1 MSHVFD
7 LSSAFVD
14 RSAALDPFLASR
26 LGIAGS
32 EGEVPDLSPAGID
45 TRVALVASTLREL
58 GAAPASSRPDRVAS
72 DVLRD
77 KLEAE
82 LALYEAGETFASLRI
97 IGSPVQSLRSVFDN
111 MPRSTDQDWIYI
123 SERMAGIP
131 EAASGYIETLRR
143 GLDAG
148 HVSSARQVSACADQ
162 CVSASDSYY
171 GDLATAYVASA
182 GAASSVA
189 ADLEAAA
196 GNASQA
202 MDSLAR
208 FLREE
213 YLPQAPV
220 RDGVGADRYALWAEA
235 MLGIRIDARET
246 YDWGWAE
253 LQRIEAEMARLAD
266 RVVPGAST
274 REAVAALES
283 DDALAIEGPDAL
295 RTWLQT
301 LMDQTV
307 SDLDGAVFDIPGPLR
322 RVEAMIAPPGG
333 AAAMYYTAPS
343 EDFSRPG
350 RTWYPTLGKTRFP
363 LWGEM
368 SIAYHEGV
376 PGHHLQLGTVMLERE
391 SVSRFARTIG
401 ITSGHVEGWA
411 LYAER
416 LMAELGAYEDQPH
429 FELGL
434 LRAQALRAAR
444 VVVDLGLH
452 LGFTPPAGVADRW
465 TYDVAL
471 EFIID
476 HGWFPPDF
484 LASEITRYLGWPSQA
499 ISYKVGERVWL
510 GCRER
515 ARKADAAFDL
525 KAWHRDALALGN
537 VGLGQL
543 ERELGVLVPGAS
555 EA

>member
-1 MSHVFD
+1 MSRVFD
-7 LSSAFVD
+7 LSSSFVD

-32 EGEVPDLSPAGID
+32 EGEVPDFSPAGLES
-45 TRVALVASTLREL
+45 RLALIGSTLEDL
-58 GAAPASSRPDRVAS
+58 GSEQVSSAPERVAS

-77 KLEAE
+77 KLATE
-82 LALYEAGETFASLRI
+82 LALHEAGETFASLRI

-111 MPRSTDQDWIYI
+111 MPRTTEQDWAHIAQ
-123 SERMAGIP
+123 RMAKIP
-131 EAASGYIETLRR
+131 RAVAGYIETLRA

-148 HVSSARQVSACADQ
+148 HISSARQASACADQ
-162 CVSASDSYY
+162 CASASESYY
-171 GDLATAYVASA
+171 VDLATACPASA
-182 GAASSVA
+182 DPTSSVS
-189 ADLEAAA
+189 ADLQNAA
-196 GNASQA
+196 NKASEG

-213 YLPQAPV
+213 YLPRAPS
-220 RDGVGADRYALWAEA
+220 RDGVGADRYALWARA
-235 MLGIRIDARET
+235 MLGIQIDAQET
-246 YDWGWAE
+246 YEWGWAE
-253 LQRIEAEMARLAD
+253 LQRIEAEMVSLAD

-283 DDALAIEGPDAL
+283 DDALAIEGADAL
-295 RTWLQT
+295 RAWLQA

-307 SDLDGAVFDIPGPLR
+307 SDLDGAVFDIPGPLQ
-322 RVEAMIAPPGG
+322 RVEAMIAPLGG

-416 LMAELGAYEDQPH
+416 LMAELGAYEGRPD

-452 LGFTPPAGVADRW
+452 LGFAPPSGIAERW
-465 TYDVAL
+465 SYEVAL

-515 ARKADAAFDL
+515 ARKGDAAFDL

-543 ERELGVLVPGAS
+543 EREMALLIPGAS
-555 EA
+555 GA

>member
-1 MSHVFD
+1 MSRVFD
-7 LSSAFVD
+7 LSSSFVD
-14 RSAALDPFLASR
+14 QSAALDPFLASR

-32 EGEVPDLSPAGID
+32 EGEVPDLSPAGLESRMALID
-45 TRVALVASTLREL
+45 RTLEDL
-58 GAAPASSRPDRVAS
+58 GSEHASSAPERVAS
-72 DVLRD
+72 DVLHD
-77 KLEAE
+77 KLASE
-82 LALYEAGETFASLRI
+82 LALYEAGETFASLRV

-111 MPRSTDQDWIYI
+111 MPRTTEQDWAHIAQ
-123 SERMAGIP
+123 RMAKIP
-131 EAASGYIETLRR
+131 RAVSGYIETLRA
-143 GLDAG
+143 GVDAG
-148 HVSSARQVSACADQ
+148 NFSSARQASACADQ
-162 CVSASDSYY
+162 CASASESYY
-171 GDLATAYVASA
+171 VDLAMAYPASA
-182 GAASSVA
+182 DPTSSVS
-189 ADLEAAA
+189 ADLEISAKRASEGMAA
-196 GNASQA
+196 
-202 MDSLAR
+202 LAR

-213 YLPQAPV
+213 YLPRAPSL
-220 RDGVGADRYALWAEA
+220 DGVGADRYALWAGA
-235 MLGIRIDARET
+235 MLGMQIDAHET
-246 YDWGWAE
+246 YEWGWAE
-253 LQRIEAEMARLAD
+253 LRRIEAEMANLAD
-266 RVVPGAST
+266 RVIPGAST

-283 DDALAIEGPDAL
+283 DDARAIVGADAL
-295 RTWLQT
+295 RAWLQA

-322 RVEAMIAPPGG
+322 QVEAMIAPPGG

-416 LMAELGAYEDQPH
+416 LMAELGVYEGRPE

-452 LGFTPPAGVADRW
+452 LGFAPPSGIAERW
-465 TYDVAL
+465 SYDVAL
-471 EFIID
+471 EFIIN

-515 ARKADAAFDL
+515 AKKADAAFDL

-543 ERELGVLVPGAS
+543 ERELALLIPGAS
-555 EA
+555 GS